1 MRTGLRT
8 VRIGITGP
16 IGCGKSPVVRWL
28 QELGVHIVDADGIA
42 RSVTAPGHPAH
53 DLVLRR
59 FGPAV
64 AAVDGSVDRAA
75 LGRLV
80 FSDPVAL
87 RDLEQIVHPAVRPRI
102 VEAVEA
108 AEAAGAPA
116 VAIEAIKL
124 VEGGL
129 AATCDE
135 VWVVTCDP
143 AVQRARLIARG
154 TPAADA
160 DQRMAAQAGL
170 VDRLRHA
177 ATWVLD
183 TSGTAAETRAQ
194 VVEALGEALH
204 GAR

>member
-1 MRTGLRT
+1 MTTGPRT

-16 IGCGKSPVVRWL
+16 IGCGKSQVARWL
-28 QELGVHIVDADGIA
+28 AELGVHVVDADGVA

-53 DLVLRR
+53 DAILRR

-64 AAVDGSVDRAA
+64 AAPDGTLDRAA

-80 FSDPVAL
+80 FADPAAL
-87 RDLEQIVHPAVRPRI
+87 RDLEAIVHPAVRPRI
-102 VEAVEA
+102 VEAIEA
-108 AEAAGAPA
+108 AERAGAPA

-135 VWVVTCDP
+135 VWVVTCD
-143 AVQRARLIARG
+143 AAAQRQRLIGRG
-154 TPAADA
+154 MPPGDA
-160 DQRMAAQAGL
+160 DQRMAAQDGL
-170 VDRLRHA
+170 VDRLRPA

-183 TSGTAAETRAQ
+183 TSGTAAGTRSL
-194 VVEALGEALH
+194 VVAALAEALRS
-204 GAR
+204 AR

>member
-1 MRTGLRT
+1 MTTGPRT

-16 IGCGKSPVVRWL
+16 IGCGKSQVVRWL
-28 QELGVHIVDADGIA
+28 SELGVHVVDADRVS
-42 RSVTAPGHPAH
+42 RSVTEPGHKVH

-64 AAVDGSVDRAA
+64 AAPDGTLDRAA
-75 LGRLV
+75 LGRIV
-80 FSDPVAL
+80 FSDAAAL
-87 RDLEQIVHPAVRPRI
+87 HDLEAMVHPAVRPRI
-102 VEAVEA
+102 VAAIEA

-135 VWVVTCDP
+135 VWLVACDP
-143 AVQRARLIARG
+143 VTQRERLTARG
-154 TPAADA
+154 MPAADA
-160 DQRMAAQAGL
+160 GQRMAAQSGL
-170 VDRLRHA
+170 VERLRPA

-183 TSGTAAETRAQ
+183 ASGSPAETRAL
-194 VVEALGEALH
+194 VVAALAEALRS
-204 GAR
+204 AR